1 MLFSKKIHSTRILA
15 KCSPLSE
22 LFWKA
27 IMHSKPVVLKLFW
40 LKYPF
45 KKKIKPSSP
54 LTTQQHFALKY
65 SEIIGSPEA
74 GETM

>member
-1 MLFSKKIHSTRILA
+1 
-15 KCSPLSE
+15 
-22 LFWKA
+22 
-27 IMHSKPVVLKLFW
+27 MHSKPVVLKLFW

-45 KKKIKPSSP
+45 KKKYP